1 MGSRVWLVT
10 GAPGGLGQ
18 PLVSEVLNAG
28 ERVIAVS
35 RDDKPL
41 QPPASLDVIVNNAG
55 YTLAGP
61 FEELDDAG
69 AARTDFRASWASR
82 LPGSA
87 ALPDCLPVH
96 DALARSADTA
106 ARQVGD
112 PARTVQ
118 PLVALAD
125 SRAPAASS
133 SRQ

>member
-18 PLVSEVLNAG
+18 PLASRVLTAR
-28 ERVIAVS
+28 ERVIAVT

-41 QPPASLDVIVNNAG
+41 QPPASLDVIVNNAE

-82 LPGSA
+82 LPRQRRPPRLPPDARRAG
-87 ALPDCLPVH
+87 ALRRH
-96 DALARSADTA
+96 RGTA
-106 ARQVGD
+106 GRRPRPYG
-112 PARTVQ
+112 PGPRR
-118 PLVALAD
+118 P
-125 SRAPAASS
+125 R
-133 SRQ
+133 R

>member
-1 MGSRVWLVT
+1 M
-10 GAPGGLGQ
+10 
-18 PLVSEVLNAG
+18 
-28 ERVIAVS
+28 IAAT

-41 QPPASLDVIVNNAG
+41 QPPASLDAIVNNAG

-69 AARTDFRASWASR
+69 AAHTDFRANWASR

-87 ALPDCLPVH
+87 ALPDYLPVH

>member
-1 MGSRVWLVT
+1 M
-10 GAPGGLGQ
+10 
-18 PLVSEVLNAG
+18 
-28 ERVIAVS
+28 IAVT
-35 RDDKPL
+35 RDDKPP
-41 QPPASLDVIVNNAG
+41 QPPASLDVIVNNAE
-55 YTLAGP
+55 YTLAGS

-69 AARTDFRASWASR
+69 AARTDFRANWASR

-87 ALPDCLPVH
+87 ALPVH

-118 PLVALAD
+118 ALVALAD
-125 SRAPAASS
+125 SRAPAVSS